1 MDLEDLFND
10 MQTYGFDPV
19 LYQYFNQ
26 LLNHRTIILNDSVEE
41 SIIEK
46 VFLPLRDFE
55 NDNSMEPVTL
65 IINSSGGSVSDGFFL
80 AYYIS
85 QYSKPLNI
93 IIPGYA
99 CSMAAVLLA
108 AGGKNENV
116 IRSCFPCS
124 YCLIHDG
131 YVALAA
137 SETKTANDIMAFSA
151 SGNGD
156 SKTSADFAIKGGG
169 TLWNKGNRIPNTGNS
184 TGTVG
189 STVKPV
195 YTSSGTVTECEYMF
209 PIYYSALDL
218 SSTAPNPGAY
228 PVNNGPLP
236 GTATTTGQYG
246 SVLSL
251 PGITLI
257 T

>member
-10 MQTYGFDPV
+10 MQAYGFDPV
-19 LYQYFNQ
+19 SYQYFNQ

-41 SIIEK
+41 SIVEK
-46 VFLPLRDFE
+46 VFIPLRDFE
-55 NDNSMEPVTL
+55 HDNSMEPVTL
-65 IINSSGGSVSDGFFL
+65 ILNSSGGSVSDGFFL

-93 IIPGYA
+93 IISGYA

-137 SETKTANDIMAFSA
+137 SETKTANDIMAF
-151 SGNGD
+151 ND
-156 SKTSADFAIKGGG
+156 SVDKQIRNFFITNTDITAEEYDSHTRHQWFLNADDMVKFN
-169 TLWNKGNRIPNTGNS
+169 LVDRIIGRS
-184 TGTVG
+184 D
-189 STVKPV
+189 
-195 YTSSGTVTECEYMF
+195 E
-209 PIYYSALDL
+209 
-218 SSTAPNPGAY
+218 
-228 PVNNGPLP
+228 
-236 GTATTTGQYG
+236 
-246 SVLSL
+246 
-251 PGITLI
+251 
-257 T
+257 